1 MGQMISKLVPK
12 HFQSEQ
18 LLVSAFIEF
27 IYKTK
32 NDSFQLLQEFEAGFG
47 RPDVLLYAIPIAQA
61 AGDVK
66 SLAELNPRLAPLLST
81 VVSKTVESLSA
92 LALAS
97 GASKISAQRI
107 LSELASIDRLKM
119 NDNSN
124 QTFKIRP
131 ILNPPFTQVVAIEA
145 KLRDWRRALVQAY
158 RYLQFSTESW
168 VLLDHARAASAIK
181 ERGLF
186 ESCGIGL
193 ASFSTIGELHVH
205 VYAVNRC
212 WEGSALAW
220 RTQALLARTI
230 NQV

>member
-1 MGQMISKLVPK
+1 MTSNLVPK

-47 RPDVLLYAIPIAQA
+47 RPDVLLYGIPIAEA
-61 AGDVK
+61 ASDVK
-66 SLAELNPRLAPLLST
+66 SLSALNPRFAPLLST
-81 VVSKTVESLSA
+81 VVSKTVQTMSA
-92 LALAS
+92 LALVS
-97 GASKISAQRI
+97 GSTEISARRI
-107 LSELASIDRLKM
+107 AGELVNINRLKM

-124 QTFKIRP
+124 QTFKIHP
-131 ILNPPFTQVVAIEA
+131 IQNPPFSQVVAIEA

-168 VLLDHARAASAIK
+168 VLLDYARAASAIK
-181 ERGLF
+181 ERALF

-193 ASFSTIGELHVH
+193 ASFSAIGELHIH
-205 VYAVNRC
+205 VYAANNG
-212 WEGSALAW
+212 WGGSALAW